1 MIVITGASGL
11 LGSAVMDIFDSN
23 ETIGIG
29 FSRAAHPILKLNLLD
44 DEEVDKFFNIHKPA
58 IVIHCAAERRPDVA
72 AKNEE
77 QTRKLNIGV
86 CRHLANLRYLL
97 VVI

>member
-11 LGSAVMDIFDSN
+11 LGRAVMDVFPSN

-29 FSRAAHPILKLNLLD
+29 FSRAVHPIIKLNLLQH
-44 DEEVDKFFNIHKPA
+44 DEVTNFFNFHKPC

-72 AKNEE
+72 AKDEE
-77 QTRKLNIGV
+77 HTRNLNIGV
-86 CRHLANLRYLL
+86 CRLLANLRYY
-97 VVI
+97 ISI